1 MINWLFLCQISLSK
15 KNQKR
20 IVLLLWTQLIEFEVL
35 EQPQS
40 TATGLNCLSFL
51 YNPWGSNLAQEINHF
66 VCKITFWI
74 FWHPWDLCC
83 VNITKFYKKSEFR
96 QAQAYCT
103 DIDKD
108 ISLHAECIYFGF
120 LQKKQADEKQ
130 VVLSNVSI
138 LATEGNY
145 KCQVSG
151 EGPLFATAAQ
161 TKRLRVAST

>member
-1 MINWLFLCQISLSK
+1 M
-15 KNQKR
+15 
-20 IVLLLWTQLIEFEVL
+20 
-35 EQPQS
+35 
-40 TATGLNCLSFL
+40 L
-51 YNPWGSNLAQEINHF
+51 Y
-66 VCKITFWI
+66 
-74 FWHPWDLCC
+74 C

-161 TKRLRVAST
+161 TKRLRVASTY